1 MPSVIIRIALR
12 YLAAVLVARG
22 WLAAPD
28 AAMLSV
34 DAELIA
40 VLQIGAGLIAGPAAE
55 AWYWAARRAGG
66 ST

>member
-40 VLQIGAGLIAGPAAE
+40 VLQTAAGVGIAGAIE
-55 AWYWAARRAGG
+55 AWTWIARRRGW